1 MLTVNLNVTYGLFN
15 GSMGQVVD
23 IIYLNGRT
31 PVEGQ
36 PDVVMVNFTKYTGP
50 PFINS
55 HPQLVPIVPVER
67 KKDCHCFNCKRKQIP
82 LRLGWGTTIHRCQGM
97 TIGEGEANRYIVIHP
112 GDKKFEARNPGALF
126 VALSRAKS
134 AGGEDEDPDFA
145 WHPHVLINED
155 RLCQKVCTET
165 TKARTN
171 EIKRIET
178 ITENTK
184 RAYPHL
190 FKKYQFPP
198 YEFPIQEE

>member
-36 PDVVMVNFTKYTGP
+36 PDVVMVNFTKYTGL
-50 PFINS
+50 PFIDS
-55 HPQLVPIVPVER
+55 HLQLVQIVPVER

-82 LRLGWGTTIHRCQGM
+82 LRIGQGTTIHRCQGM

-112 GDKKFEARNPGALF
+112 GDKKFETRNPGALF

-134 AGGEDEDPDFA
+134 KMRT
-145 WHPHVLINED
+145 LI
-155 RLCQKVCTET
+155 LPGTSM
-165 TKARTN
+165 
-171 EIKRIET
+171 
-178 ITENTK
+178 
-184 RAYPHL
+184 
-190 FKKYQFPP
+190 F
-198 YEFPIQEE
+198 